1 MKEKESETDGVLGKL
16 RAGSPLCLLK
26 PAIDNEKRTFATF
39 HYALLDMS
47 NLFSLSISSGPSLR
61 DTMDSCT
68 ALSFGFLVK
77 ISTDH

>member
-26 PAIDNEKRTFATF
+26 PAIDNEKRTFA
-39 HYALLDMS
+39 YALLDMS